1 MYAEFVERVGSDSGQ
16 PIEFRRCGTLQ
27 VARTA
32 AEHDGLEV
40 LAGRLSERGVQ
51 HEIAVGADVR
61 RLEPAVAAEAVSA
74 LLIPEHGYVRVA
86 DLLAALVAS
95 FPDRISFRRG
105 RVVALEPQPSGVR
118 VRTDND
124 VTTADMLVVAAGAW
138 SGPLAIPALPV
149 RPVRGQVVEL
159 QCGVR
164 PFSRILWDESCYM
177 VPWCNGSVLVGAT
190 SEDVG
195 FDETVVADATRRL
208 TGAAQQLVPAL
219 AAARVSGV
227 RVGLRPATPDELPV
241 IGRSSTMPH
250 VVYAT
255 GHYRH
260 GILLAPLTAT
270 LVADLVTGAS
280 PHPLLGLVQP
290 SRFTL

>member
-1 MYAEFVERVGSDSGQ
+1 
-16 PIEFRRCGTLQ
+16 
-27 VARTA
+27 
-32 AEHDGLEV
+32 
-40 LAGRLSERGVQ
+40 
-51 HEIAVGADVR
+51 
-61 RLEPAVAAEAVSA
+61 VSA

-86 DLLAALVAS
+86 DLIAGLVSS
-95 FPDRISFRRG
+95 FTGRISFRRG
-105 RVVALEPQPSGVR
+105 RVLALEPQATGVR
-118 VRTDND
+118 VRTDSA
-124 VTTADMLVVAAGAW
+124 VTTADMLVLAAGAW
-138 SGPLAIPALPV
+138 SGPLARPALPV

-190 SEDVG
+190 SEDAG
-195 FDETVVADATRRL
+195 FDETIVDDATRRL
-208 TGAAQQLVPAL
+208 TGAAHQLAPAL
-219 AAARVSGV
+219 AGARVSAV

-250 VVYAT
+250 VIYAT

-260 GILLAPLTAT
+260 GILLAPLTAR
-270 LVADLVTGAS
+270 LVADLVTGEP

-290 SRFTL
+290 SRRTL